1 MGNYYEMV
9 IYTPKTDIS
18 DLSWEVKVNRKT
30 FNCNMFRALDE
41 LKQLCPNIKSC
52 TIEKFTEHL
61 NRNEID
67 VNNNYF
73 GVIYIEM

>member
-1 MGNYYEMV
+1 MRNYQQIV
-9 IYTPKTDIS
+9 VYTPKTDIS
-18 DLSWEVKVNRKT
+18 DLYWEVKVNEKT
-30 FNCNMFRALDE
+30 FNWGGLVALKE

-67 VNNNYF
+67 VNNNWF
-73 GVIYIEM
+73 GVIYVEM